1 MPPLVR
7 ATAAILGVIFAGA
20 AITSTSPAFACLF
33 GLAGAGLIL
42 AAIGRSPDTEG
53 T

>member
-7 ATAAILGVIFAGA
+7 GLAAILGAVFALA
-20 AITSTSPAFACLF
+20 AITSTVPAFGAVF

-53 T
+53 N